1 MDRHVL
7 TFSSFSSSSSGGG
20 GGGGG
25 GSFVK
30 QEAPKR
36 GTCKEP
42 NGACWKCGQVTAKA
56 QLLLH
61 PEPKGDVARARGT
74 PGMAS
79 RGLCGFVCFIFD

>member
-1 MDRHVL
+1 MWLQWKELDRHVL
-7 TFSSFSSSSSGGG
+7 TFSSS
-20 GGGGG
+20 GGGG